1 MIKCGYVGVIGRAN
15 AGKSSLVNRLVGE
28 RVAIVSSKPQTTRNN
43 ILGILN
49 GDDYQIILVDT
60 PGIHHSKNNL
70 DRYMMKNVRNAIASV
85 DVLLY
90 LIDGSKELDQEEIDY
105 INMLKEKE
113 LNVIYL
119 QTKCDKKQK
128 IDMENFLKIS
138 SMTGENIDKVIESI
152 VESLPEC
159 STRIYDEEMFTDKSI
174 KFLIEEDIRGQA
186 LNMFDKEVPHGI
198 AVETERFDE
207 KNDIVIIEANIIC
220 ERDSHKGI
228 IIGKGGKNLKIIGQK
243 SREYAEELLDK
254 QVLLKLFVK
263 VDKDWRD
270 RNYSNYGYK
279 F

>member
-49 GDDYQIILVDT
+49 GENYQIILVDT

-70 DRYMMKNVRNAIASV
+70 DRYMMKNVRNAISSV

-138 SMTGENIDKVIESI
+138 SITGENIDKVIESI
-152 VESLPEC
+152 VDSLPEC
-159 STRIYDEEMFTDKSI
+159 STRIYDEDLFTDKSI

-198 AVETERFDE
+198 AIETERFDE

>member
-70 DRYMMKNVRNAIASV
+70 DRYMMKNVRNTIASV

>member
-49 GDDYQIILVDT
+49 GENYQIILVDT

-70 DRYMMKNVRNAIASV
+70 DRYMMKNVRNAISSV

-138 SMTGENIDKVIESI
+138 SVTGENIDKVIESI
-152 VESLPEC
+152 VDSLPEC
-159 STRIYDEEMFTDKSI
+159 STRIYDEDLFTDKSI

-198 AVETERFDE
+198 AIETERFDE